1 MNVRTLARFGGQALA
16 VGAMW
21 KSLRQARAEG
31 DKLKL
36 FDAILHALAI
46 ATAIALI
53 VREVRQERSL
63 KGTLDV
69 ED

>member
-1 MNVRTLARFGGQALA
+1 MNIRTVARFGGQALA

-21 KSLRQARAEG
+21 KSLRQARADG
-31 DKLKL
+31 DTLRIL
-36 FDAILHALAI
+36 DAIVHALAI

-63 KGTLDV
+63 KGALDV